1 MSVIQDYLSRVTWFA
16 KRHPAVLRRWGAA
29 DSMRLLPAAR
39 SAETPPS
46 GEQAAKR
53 EARRGQSA
61 GGHVA
66 EEDEQR
72 PGSQDGQEGDEI
84 RPAAR
89 RTRVGSGT
97 CRVSWLP
104 PGDPSTGGSF
114 CGTVLTS
121 AMPWLACPHG
131 PPRGAL
137 ERAGARTGNR
147 GAELPFQ

>member
-39 SAETPPS
+39 SAETPP
-46 GEQAAKR
+46 GREQAAKR

-66 EEDEQR
+66 EEHKQR
-72 PGSQDGQEGDEI
+72 PGSQDTHEGNEI

-89 RTRVGSGT
+89 RAGVRSGT
-97 CRVSWLP
+97 CRAPRPP
-104 PGDPSTGGSF
+104 PGEPSTGGSF
-114 CGTVLTS
+114 FCGTVLTGT
-121 AMPWLACPHG
+121 MPWLACS
-131 PPRGAL
+131 
-137 ERAGARTGNR
+137 
-147 GAELPFQ
+147 